1 MHTLMPVFF
10 FLLGLTFGS
19 FFNVVGLR
27 LPKNEP
33 FGSERSYCPAC
44 KKQLAAVELIPV
56 FSYIVQKGKCRNC
69 QKSISFMYPAI
80 EFLTGI
86 LFMHS
91 YIYFG
96 LEWELIT
103 ALLLMSMLMIL
114 LVTDISYMLIP
125 NKVLLFFL
133 PLFVIMR
140 MIHPLEPW
148 WYSLAGAALGFGL
161 LFIVILLSKG
171 GMGGGDLKLFAVLG
185 VLLGPWGLLL
195 SFFLSCLFGAVI
207 GMGLIIF
214 KVIRR
219 REPIPFG
226 PYIVTGTIITYFYGE
241 NIIQWYV
248 TFL

>member
-1 MHTLMPVFF
+1 LMHTLMPVFF

-33 FGSERSYCPAC
+33 FGNERSYCPAC

-80 EFLTGI
+80 ELLTGI

-114 LVTDISYMLIP
+114 LVTDILYMLIP

-133 PLFVIMR
+133 PLFV
-140 MIHPLEPW
+140 
-148 WYSLAGAALGFGL
+148 
-161 LFIVILLSKG
+161 
-171 GMGGGDLKLFAVLG
+171 
-185 VLLGPWGLLL
+185 
-195 SFFLSCLFGAVI
+195 
-207 GMGLIIF
+207 
-214 KVIRR
+214 
-219 REPIPFG
+219 
-226 PYIVTGTIITYFYGE
+226 
-241 NIIQWYV
+241 
-248 TFL
+248 

>member
-33 FGSERSYCPAC
+33 FGNERSYCPAC

-80 EFLTGI
+80 ELLTGI

-114 LVTDISYMLIP
+114 LVTDILYMLIP

-214 KVIRR
+214 KVIQR